1 MHISDGALAAPVLVG
16 GACLTLA
23 GVWMGLRRLDLDNM
37 ITTAVLASVFFVGSL
52 IHVPLG
58 PSSVHLLL
66 NGLAGLVL
74 GWVAFPCILVALILQ
89 SVLFQFGGLTVL
101 GVNTLNVAL
110 PAVLCHLFLRGFMSK
125 SGRYAA
131 LSGFV
136 SGAGA
141 VLGTALM
148 VAICLGLS
156 DEGFLPTAK
165 IVVLA
170 HLPVMLIEGIIT
182 MFTVTFLIRTRPEL
196 LGIQA
201 DIPAKQPVSPS
212 GSGMPVRS
220 LLLLAC
226 CLALPSAAEAH
237 KFLVTAWT
245 EGDVLLVESAFGDGS
260 TGAGAEVTVKDL
272 ASGQVLM
279 QGVAD
284 KDGMLSLPLTK
295 TVRKAGNDL
304 QVTADGGQGHLATC
318 SVPADEFTLPNSA
331 STQPGATTPHDKI
344 RLDDAGDSR
353 MDADLLKQ
361 LVRQEIGAVVQEQL
375 QPLRRELRAL
385 QKQGPSVAD
394 IVGGIGWILG
404 LAGVA
409 VLVRRPSRG
418 ASRPPQA

>member
-74 GWVAFPCILVALILQ
+74 GWAAFPCILVALILQ

-125 SGRYAA
+125 GGRYAA
-131 LSGFV
+131 ISGFV

-182 MFTVTFLIRTRPEL
+182 MFAVTFLIRTRPEL

-201 DIPAKQPVSPS
+201 DIPTKQPVSPS

-237 KFLVTAWT
+237 RFLVTAWT

-295 TVRKAGNDL
+295 TVREAGNDL

-361 LVRQEIGAVVQEQL
+361 LVRQEVGAVVQEQL